1 MAGRPTAPGTRSRPD
16 RATWPPERRPGRRVT
31 LRAVPRHLAWPLL
44 FLGLAF
50 AYFHAAW
57 QDPGHLLIGGAS
69 DPEQTIWTLGWPFH
83 GLASGHNPWLTDY
96 LDYPAGVNLMW
107 TPTPA
112 APGLLVTPVVL
123 AWGPVVAYDLLM
135 TLGPALSAWTA
146 AAAIH
151 RLVPSAPGA
160 FLGGLVY
167 GFSPYV
173 MAQELGHLGFVM
185 AWLPPLLLLLL
196 HELLVRR
203 RWPAPLTGALL
214 GLVAALQLY
223 TSSEMLATSA
233 LVALVGLAVLLGV
246 ALAARVDVRPGL
258 AALAR
263 GGAAAL
269 ATGTL
274 LTAPGLLTMFLG
286 PQVVHG
292 LIQPPDTYVT
302 DVASLVVPD
311 QLQLIAPEPL
321 VRLTRSFTGLEV
333 EWDGYVGLPLLA
345 LLVVTAVAWWD
356 RLLVRWAA
364 ILAAAVVVLS
374 LGPHPHVLGR
384 VVTQVPLPWALLG
397 RAPVLAQA
405 LPSRLMQHFYLLAG
419 LLLAYFVANA
429 VLAGGRPAVRAATAA
444 MAGLSLLVLAPMAT
458 PWVTPHVDAPF
469 FSGAAGRRIPAGS
482 VALVVPWAGPGDPN
496 AMSWQAEA
504 GYRYRMPEGYALY
517 PAPDGEVAFGPQ
529 GSATSGALE
538 DIELG
543 KGPPAPTDDLRAA
556 MAGDL
561 ARWRVRTVVVGPMPH
576 EDEAVATL
584 AWLLGRQPERVDG
597 VWVWWDVQQA

>member
-1 MAGRPTAPGTRSRPD
+1 MNPIRRAAAHGRSAYPAGDQVPPD
-16 RATWPPERRPGRRVT
+16 RAAWPPERRPARRVT

-83 GLASGHNPWLTDY
+83 GLATGPNPWLTDY

-151 RLVPSAPGA
+151 RLVPSAPAA

-167 GFSPYV
+167 GFGPYV

-185 AWLPPLLLLLL
+185 AWLPPLLLLL
-196 HELLVRR
+196 
-203 RWPAPLTGALL
+203 LL

-233 LVALVGLAVLLGV
+233 LVALVGQAVLLGV

-269 ATGTL
+269 ATGGL
-274 LTAPGLLTMFLG
+274 LAAPGLLTMFLG

-345 LLVVTAVAWWD
+345 LLVVTAAAWWD
-356 RLLVRWAA
+356 RLPVRWAA

-405 LPSRLMQHFYLLAG
+405 LPSRLMQHFFLLAG
-419 LLLAYFVANA
+419 LLLACFVANA
-429 VLAGGRPAVRAATAA
+429 VLAGRRPAVRAAAGA
-444 MAGLSLLVLAPMAT
+444 LAGLSLLVLAPMAT

-469 FSGAAGRRIPAGS
+469 FSGPAARRIPAGS

-504 GYRYRMPEGYALY
+504 GYRYRMPEGYALH
-517 PAPDGEVAFGPQ
+517 PAPDGEVAFGPP
-529 GSATSGALE
+529 GSATSEVLE
-538 DIELG
+538 AIELG
-543 KGPPAPTDDLRAA
+543 KGPPAPADDLRAA